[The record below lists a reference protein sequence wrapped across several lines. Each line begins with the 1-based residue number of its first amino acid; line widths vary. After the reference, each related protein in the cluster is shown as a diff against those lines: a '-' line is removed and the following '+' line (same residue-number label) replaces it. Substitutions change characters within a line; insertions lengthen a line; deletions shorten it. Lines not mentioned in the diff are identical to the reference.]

1 LTSFLLVLAVGLVAG
16 CLSGVIGTGSSL
28 MLLPVL
34 TYQFGPKH
42 AVPVMAVAAVIANL
56 SRVVAWWKEI
66 DWKAVLA
73 YAAPGVPAAALGART
88 LLALPPRWIDAGLG
102 FFFLSMLALR
112 RLRPSSRPM
121 PLWGLSV
128 CGAAIGFLTGLVL
141 STGPLSVPVF
151 TSYGLVGGPFLGT
164 EAATALAL
172 YLSKVTTFREAG
184 ALSGEI
190 VVQGLI
196 VGASLMI
203 GTFIGKGILSRI
215 PGHRYVH
222 LIDALVLCSGVS
234 LLWAALSNH
243 A

>member
-1 LTSFLLVLAVGLVAG
+1 MVSFLLVLVVGLVAG

-42 AVPVMAVAAVIANL
+42 AVPVMAVAAVIANI
-56 SRVVAWWKEI
+56 SRVVAWWKDI

-102 FFFLSMLALR
+102 LFFLSMLALR
-112 RLRPSSRPM
+112 RLRPPSRAM

-151 TSYGLVGGPFLGT
+151 TSYGLAGGPFLGT

-172 YLSKVTTFREAG
+172 YVSKVTTFRESG

-190 VVQGLI
+190 IVQGLI

-203 GTFIGKGILSRI
+203 GTFIGKGVVGRI
-215 PGHRYVH
+215 PGHRYAH
-222 LIDALVLCSGVS
+222 LIDALILCSGVS
-234 LLWAALSNH
+234 LLWAAVSNH

>member
-1 LTSFLLVLAVGLVAG
+1 MASFILVLAVGLVAG

-42 AVPVMAVAAVIANL
+42 AVPVMAVAAVVANL
-56 SRVVAWWKEI
+56 SRVVAWWKDI

-88 LLALPPRWIDAGLG
+88 LLALPPRVVDAALGL
-102 FFFLSMLALR
+102 FFLSMLALR
-112 RLRPSSRPM
+112 RLRPVSRPM
-121 PLWGLSV
+121 PLWGLSI

-172 YLSKVTTFREAG
+172 YLSKVTTFREFG
-184 ALSGEI
+184 ALSED
-190 VVQGLI
+190 VVIQGLI
-196 VGASLMI
+196 VGTSLMV
-203 GTFIGKGILSRI
+203 GTFFGKTIVSRI
-215 PGHRYVH
+215 PNHRYAHVVDV
-222 LIDALVLCSGVS
+222 LILCSGVS
-234 LLWAALSNH
+234 LVWAALSQPS
-243 A
+243 

>member
-1 LTSFLLVLAVGLVAG
+1 
-16 CLSGVIGTGSSL
+16 

-42 AVPVMAVAAVIANL
+42 AVPVMAVAAVIANV
-56 SRVVAWWKEI
+56 SRVAAWWKDI

-88 LLALPPRWIDAGLG
+88 LLALPPRFIDAGLG
-102 FFFLSMLALR
+102 VFFLSMLALR
-112 RLRPSSRPM
+112 RLRPASRSM
-121 PLWGLSV
+121 PLWGLSL

-151 TSYGLVGGPFLGT
+151 TSYGLAGGPFLGT

-172 YLSKVTTFREAG
+172 YLSKVTTFREFG
-184 ALSGEI
+184 ALSGGI
-190 VVQGLI
+190 VIQGLI
-196 VGASLMI
+196 VGASLMA
-203 GTFIGKGILSRI
+203 GTFVGKGIVGRI
-215 PGHRYVH
+215 PSHRFAHVV
-222 LIDALVLCSGVS
+222 DALILCSGVS
-234 LLWAALSNH
+234 LLWTALSNH

>member
-1 LTSFLLVLAVGLVAG
+1 
-16 CLSGVIGTGSSL
+16 

-42 AVPVMAVAAVIANL
+42 AVPVMAVAAVIANV

-102 FFFLSMLALR
+102 LFFRSMLALR
-112 RLRPSSRPM
+112 RLRPPSRPM

-128 CGAAIGFLTGLVL
+128 CGAGIGFLTGLVL

-151 TSYGLVGGPFLGT
+151 TSYGLAAGPFLGT

-172 YLSKVTTFREAG
+172 YVSKVTTFRESG

-190 VVQGLI
+190 IVQGLI

-203 GTFIGKGILSRI
+203 GTFIGKGVVGRI
-215 PGHRYVH
+215 PGHRYAH
-222 LIDALVLCSGVS
+222 FIDALILCSGVS
-234 LLWAALSNH
+234 LLWAAVSGH

>member
-1 LTSFLLVLAVGLVAG
+1 MVSFLLVLAVGLVAG

-42 AVPVMAVAAVIANL
+42 TVPVMAVAAVIANV

-102 FFFLSMLALR
+102 LFFLSMLALR

-172 YLSKVTTFREAG
+172 YLSKVTTFRESG

-196 VGASLMI
+196 VGASLMV
-203 GTFIGKGILSRI
+203 GTFIGKGVVGRI
-215 PGHRYVH
+215 PGHRYAH
-222 LIDALVLCSGVS
+222 LIDALILCSGVS
-234 LLWAALSNH
+234 LLWAAVSSH

>member
-1 LTSFLLVLAVGLVAG
+1 LFSFLLVLAVGLVAG
-16 CLSGVIGTGSSL
+16 SLSGVIGTGSSL

-34 TYQFGPKH
+34 AYQFGPKH
-42 AVPVMAVAAVIANL
+42 AVPVMAVAAVIANV

-102 FFFLSMLALR
+102 LFFLSMLALR
-112 RLRPSSRPM
+112 RLRPPSRPM

-172 YLSKVTTFREAG
+172 YVSKVTTFRESG

-190 VVQGLI
+190 IVQGLI

-203 GTFIGKGILSRI
+203 GTFIGKGVVGRI
-215 PGHRYVH
+215 PGHRYAH
-222 LIDALVLCSGVS
+222 LIDALILCSGVS
-234 LLWAALSNH
+234 LLLAAASSH
-243 A
+243 V

>member
-1 LTSFLLVLAVGLVAG
+1 MTSFLLVLAVGLVAG

-28 MLLPVL
+28 MLLPAL

-56 SRVVAWWKEI
+56 SRVIAWWKEI

-121 PLWGLSV
+121 PLWALSL

-164 EAATALAL
+164 EAMTALAL

-215 PGHRYVH
+215 PGHRYAH

>member
-1 LTSFLLVLAVGLVAG
+1 MASFLLVLAVGLVAG

-28 MLLPVL
+28 LLLPLL

-56 SRVVAWWKEI
+56 SRVIAWWKDI

-73 YAAPGVPAAALGART
+73 YAAPGVPAAALGACT

-102 FFFLSMLALR
+102 LFFLSMLALR
-112 RLRPSSRPM
+112 RLRPPSKPM

-172 YLSKVTTFREAG
+172 YVSKVTTFREFG
-184 ALSGEI
+184 ALSGE
-190 VVQGLI
+190 VVIQGLI

-203 GTFIGKGILSRI
+203 GTFIGKGIISRI
-215 PGHRYVH
+215 PGHRYAY
-222 LIDALVLCSGVS
+222 LIDGLILCSGVS
-234 LLWAALSNH
+234 LLWAALSSH

>member
-1 LTSFLLVLAVGLVAG
+1 
-16 CLSGVIGTGSSL
+16 
-28 MLLPVL
+28 MLLLPLL

-56 SRVVAWWKEI
+56 SRVIAWWKDI

-73 YAAPGVPAAALGART
+73 YAAPGVPAAALGACT

-102 FFFLSMLALR
+102 LFFLSMLALR
-112 RLRPSSRPM
+112 RLRPPSKPM

-172 YLSKVTTFREAG
+172 YVSKVTTFREFG
-184 ALSGEI
+184 ALSGE
-190 VVQGLI
+190 VVIQGLI

-203 GTFIGKGILSRI
+203 GTFIGKGIISRI
-215 PGHRYVH
+215 PGHRYAY
-222 LIDALVLCSGVS
+222 LIDGLILCSGVS
-234 LLWAALSNH
+234 LLWAALSSH

>member
-1 LTSFLLVLAVGLVAG
+1 MASFLLVLAVGLVAG

-28 MLLPVL
+28 LLLPVL

-56 SRVVAWWKEI
+56 SRVIAWWKDI

-102 FFFLSMLALR
+102 LFFLSMLALR
-112 RLRPSSRPM
+112 RLRPPSKPM

-172 YLSKVTTFREAG
+172 YVSKVTTFRESG
-184 ALSGEI
+184 ALSWEI

-203 GTFIGKGILSRI
+203 GTFIGKGVLSRI
-215 PGHRYVH
+215 PGHRYAH
-222 LIDALVLCSGVS
+222 LIDGLILCSGVS
-234 LLWAALSNH
+234 LLWAALSSH

>member
-1 LTSFLLVLAVGLVAG
+1 LASFLLVLAVGLVAG

-28 MLLPVL
+28 LLLPVL

-56 SRVVAWWKEI
+56 SRVIAWWKDI

-102 FFFLSMLALR
+102 LFFLSMLALR
-112 RLRPSSRPM
+112 RLRPPSKPM

-172 YLSKVTTFREAG
+172 YVSKVTTFRESG
-184 ALSGEI
+184 ALSWEI

-203 GTFIGKGILSRI
+203 GTFIGKGVLSRI
-215 PGHRYVH
+215 PGHRYAH
-222 LIDALVLCSGVS
+222 LIDGLILCSGVS
-234 LLWAALSNH
+234 LLWAALSSH

>member
-1 LTSFLLVLAVGLVAG
+1 LASFFLVLAVGLIAG

-42 AVPVMAVAAVIANL
+42 AVPVMAVAAVIANV
-56 SRVVAWWKEI
+56 SRVAAWWKDI

-88 LLALPPRWIDAGLG
+88 LLALPPRFIDAGLG
-102 FFFLSMLALR
+102 VFCLSMLALR
-112 RLRPSSRPM
+112 RLRPASRPM
-121 PLWGLSV
+121 PLWGLSL

-151 TSYGLVGGPFLGT
+151 TSYGLAGGPFLGT

-172 YLSKVTTFREAG
+172 YLSKVTTFREFG
-184 ALSGEI
+184 ALSGDI
-190 VVQGLI
+190 VIQGLI
-196 VGASLMI
+196 VGASLMA
-203 GTFIGKGILSRI
+203 GTFVGKGIVGRI
-215 PGHRYVH
+215 PSHRFAHVV
-222 LIDALVLCSGVS
+222 DALILCSGVS
-234 LLWAALSNH
+234 LLWTALSNH